1 MLTDLYGSYFGV
13 KLSSNWGFITGG
25 LGMNDET
32 LPPFEWMILF
42 NVSCTLDC
50 MLYEVAQK
58 LLVVSL

>member
-1 MLTDLYGSYFGV
+1 
-13 KLSSNWGFITGG
+13 
-25 LGMNDET
+25 MNDET